1 MTNRKMRKEEE
12 KETKTS
18 LYSDARNETV
28 YLAVK

>member
-1 MTNRKMRKEEE
+1 MKNRKMRKKEE

-18 LYSDARNETV
+18 LYSDARNTIV